1 MSKRLAVLCLALL
14 SALLVNSCSGGG
26 GAAGPPAAPDTTA
39 PTALVS
45 PGSGMPINGSKQIQI
60 IFSESMKKTS
70 LVIGGSLQ
78 AEADAGTWT
87 TVSSSDDRLTIAP
100 LTTWS
105 GGGARTLTIDATDL
119 AGNPLSRLTTTY
131 TFDFAAPTSLVST
144 SSATIDKYGQI
155 IIVFS
160 ETMDTNSLVLSG
172 SMASEHGGG
181 IWSTT
186 TNTND
191 TLTIDSAT
199 TWTGGSG
206 RTLTI
211 NATDLAGNAVPAV
224 NLTYF
229 VDTSLVSAAATPANG
244 SSLATNEAIV
254 VTFTK
259 AMNTAT
265 LVTGGT
271 LTAEFGAP
279 AWSTTTLT
287 NDTLT
292 INPAATWSVGGAK
305 TLTIDASDTLG
316 NPLTTL
322 NLTYDAG
329 IIFVTTTGNDLDSGQ
344 KSAPLKT
351 ITAALAKTGFPEVHV
366 QGGTFN
372 ETVTM
377 PDGKTLKGSYDT
389 NWTAADVV
397 STATRIVGA
406 SSSGSLIIQNNTQMV
421 TVATV
426 RVDGVT
432 ATVPSESSYAV
443 RVVNAG
449 ASVNLQT
456 LNIIAGNGA
465 NGSNST
471 AGIDASQTYAGA
483 GNPGGDASQF
493 ATTCDD
499 TSFGAGGTGGTG
511 SGLFGGG
518 TGGNGGTMDTDCT
531 PFSPNYSA
539 TVGFAG
545 SIGLG
550 SGGSGGSGGGLC
562 SLGQRGSDGASG
574 FPGSSGAGG
583 SGGSIASGLWVP
595 ASGGSGGAG
604 TNGRGGGGGG
614 GSGGCDT
621 GTDSYGAGGGGG
633 GAGGA
638 GSAIGGTGGGGG
650 GASFGIFVHN
660 SASYVTVSNTTIARG
675 IGGTGAYGGRGGN
688 GQPGGIGGT
697 GGLATANSAAGGDG
711 GYGGRGGESGGGGG
725 GAGGWVYGI
734 YKSGTTTGITAGT
747 VNYQGGTVGSG
758 GAGGSRYNSG
768 NAGQSGFA
776 GSLLTTN

>member
-1 MSKRLAVLCLALL
+1 MQRRR
-14 SALLVNSCSGGG
+14 
-26 GAAGPPAAPDTTA
+26 GAASAPAPDTTV

-45 PGSGMPINGSKQIQI
+45 PASGSPINGSKQIQI
-60 IFSESMKKTS
+60 TFSESMKKTS

-78 AEADAGTWT
+78 AEADAGTWST
-87 TVSSSDDRLTIAP
+87 ASSSDDRITIAP
-100 LTTWS
+100 LTAWA
-105 GGGARTLTIDATDL
+105 GGGAKTLTIDATDL
-119 AGNPLSRLTTTY
+119 AGNPLSRLTMTY
-131 TFDFAAPTSLVST
+131 SFDFAAPTSLVSS

-155 IIVFS
+155 IITFS
-160 ETMDTNSLVLSG
+160 ETMDTNSLVLTG
-172 SMASEHGGG
+172 SMASQHDGGV
-181 IWSTT
+181 WSTT

-191 TLTIDSAT
+191 TLTIGPAT
-199 TWTGGSG
+199 AWTGGSG

-211 NATDLAGNAVPAV
+211 NVTDLAGNAVPAV
-224 NLTYF
+224 NLSYF
-229 VDTSLVSAAATPANG
+229 VDTSLVSAAVSPANG

-254 VTFTK
+254 VTFSK

-271 LTAEFGAP
+271 LAAASGAP

-287 NDTLT
+287 DDTLT
-292 INPAATWSVGGAK
+292 ISPAATWSVGGAK

-329 IIFVTTTGNDLDSGQ
+329 IIFVTTTGNDSDSGQ

-351 ITAALAKTGFPEVHV
+351 ITAALAKTGFPEVHA

-406 SSSGSLIIQNNTQMV
+406 SSSGSLIIQNNTQVV

-443 RVVNAG
+443 RVLNAA
-449 ASVNLQT
+449 ASVNLQS
-456 LNIIAGNGA
+456 LEIFAGNGA

-471 AGIDASQTYAGA
+471 DGIDASQTYAGA

-493 ATTCDD
+493 ATTCND
-499 TSFGAGGTGGTG
+499 TSFGTGGAGGTG
-511 SGLFGGG
+511 SGLNAGGS
-518 TGGNGGTMDTDCT
+518 GGNGGTMDTACPGGLSNNYDAT
-531 PFSPNYSA
+531 AGSP
-539 TVGFAG
+539 G

-550 SGGSGGSGGGLC
+550 NGGSGGLGGGVCLA
-562 SLGQRGSDGASG
+562 GQRGSDGGSG

-583 SGGSIASGLWVP
+583 SGGSISSGLWVP
-595 ASGGSGGAG
+595 ASGTNGGVGA
-604 TNGRGGGGGG
+604 NGRGGGGGG
-614 GSGGCDT
+614 GSGGCDI

-638 GSAIGGTGGGGG
+638 RSSAGGTGGGGG
-650 GASFGIFVHN
+650 GASFGVFVHN
-660 SASYVTVSNTTIARG
+660 SASYVTVSNTNITRG

-697 GGLATANSAAGGDG
+697 GGLASGDSAAGGDG
-711 GYGGRGGESGGGGG
+711 GFGGRGGESGGGGG
-725 GAGGWVYGI
+725 GAGGSVYGI
-734 YKSGTTTGITAGT
+734 YKSGTTTGVTAGT
-747 VNYQGGTVGSG
+747 VNYQGGTAGSG
-758 GAGGSRYNSG
+758 GAGGSRYTFG

-776 GSLLTTN
+776 GSLLATN